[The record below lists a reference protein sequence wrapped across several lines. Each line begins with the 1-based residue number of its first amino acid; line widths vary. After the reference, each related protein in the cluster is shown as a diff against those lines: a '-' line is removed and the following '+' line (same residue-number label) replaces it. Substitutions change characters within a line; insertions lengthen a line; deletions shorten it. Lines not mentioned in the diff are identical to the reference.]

1 MRVEWLVIAM
11 IVLAGVD
18 GDRRRF
24 FATQANRRITGN
36 GESAEQQH
44 DC

>member
-1 MRVEWLVIAM
+1 MRIERLVIAM
-11 IVLAGVD
+11 IVLADVD

-24 FATQANRRITGN
+24 FATQANHRTTGN